1 MTVWSR
7 IGRRLGSGHLADD
20 ELLEL
25 LIPASLPSGPS
36 SPPSIETQSSEARD
50 HLNQCDL
57 CGNRSIKLQTFLNG
71 LGETNETSLDQ
82 AFPVGRLATQR
93 ERIMRRLRRSVQPA
107 RPGRVLSFPALT
119 RPAFAGIH
127 SARRWLAVAAV
138 AGLVAGIGVGQ
149 FLHFHPEPA
158 VALEDTDVSMA
169 RVETAP
175 ATRVQRQPS
184 TASFTDP
191 AVGTEDAFLD
201 ELEMMLSSPQVPV
214 LSPLDEITPRIRE
227 VAVNVW

>member
-25 LIPASLPSGPS
+25 LIPAS
-36 SPPSIETQSSEARD
+36 IDTRSSEARD
-50 HLNQCDL
+50 HLNQCDQ

-71 LGETNETSLDQ
+71 LAETNETSLEQ
-82 AFPVGRLATQR
+82 VFPVGRLGTQR

-107 RPGRVLSFPALT
+107 RPGRVLSFPALA

-127 SARRWLAVAAV
+127 RARRWLAAAAV
-138 AGLVAGIGVGQ
+138 AGLVAGIGAGQ
-149 FLHFHPEPA
+149 FLHIHPEPA
-158 VALEDTDVSMA
+158 VTPAVTMEEASMA
-169 RVETAP
+169 GAETAP
-175 ATRVQRQPS
+175 VSPVQQQPS
-184 TASFTDP
+184 TPSFTDP
-191 AVGTEDAFLD
+191 AVGSEDAFLD

>member
-25 LIPASLPSGPS
+25 LIPSSPS
-36 SPPSIETQSSEARD
+36 SPSSIDTQPTQPNEARD
-50 HLNQCDL
+50 HLKQCDL

-107 RPGRVLSFPALT
+107 RPGRVLSFPALA

-127 SARRWLAVAAV
+127 RARHWLAAAAV
-138 AGLVAGIGVGQ
+138 AGLVVGIGAGQ
-149 FLHFHPEPA
+149 FLHIHPEPA
-158 VALEDTDVSMA
+158 VTMEEASLA
-169 RVETAP
+169 GVETAP
-175 ATRVQRQPS
+175 AIRVQQQPS
-184 TASFTDP
+184 TPSFTDP
-191 AVGTEDAFLD
+191 AVGSEDAFLD